1 MVRFSRMVLGL
12 AALLGVVVSAEAQSW
27 SQRDARQVH
36 NFVEYGAPDSG
47 YVPNAYYTSSPVVLP
62 PSPYARRATP
72 GGLIETAAR
81 RINPFSASSRAG
93 EIVFAPSTYR
103 QPPPAASYRVMRPGF
118 GPAGY
123 PYSYS
128 SPHAGAPMA
137 SPTAGAGL
145 VPGVNCPT
153 CPR

>member
-1 MVRFSRMVLGL
+1 MSRYGRIILGL
-12 AALLGVVVSAEAQSW
+12 AALLGSADSTEAQSW
-27 SQRDARQVH
+27 SRRDARRMH
-36 NFVEYGAPDSG
+36 NFVEYGVPDTGS
-47 YVPNAYYTSSPVVLP
+47 VPNAYYTSAPVALP

-81 RINPFSASSRAG
+81 RINPFSAPSRAG
-93 EIVFAPSTYR
+93 DIVFAPSTYR
-103 QPPPAASYRVMRPGF
+103 QPPPAASYRVMRPAF

-123 PYSYS
+123 PYSAH
-128 SPHAGAPMA
+128 HAGVAPMA
-137 SPTAGAGL
+137 APNSGTGL